1 MAKAKGKNA
10 DLLAMA
16 LEATKVNTT
25 KGRGGSGRTTYLDR
39 FVQCL
44 TDEKGNPIEPKTR
57 NQITAEI
64 SLDIALEQ
72 RAEQQAEDSSIPD
85 FMLTEAGDTEDD
97 LEFKKINKRV
107 KNQVAAAIA
116 NNQNSTSVS
125 YNEKY
130 KDKYRVEKHEGGL
143 VSLVLLDS

>member
-1 MAKAKGKNA
+1 MAKKNAAKA

-16 LEATKVNTT
+16 IAATKENTT

-44 TDEKGNPIEPKTR
+44 TDEDGNPIDPKTR

-64 SLDIALEQ
+64 SLDIALEE
-72 RAEQQAEDSSIPD
+72 RAEQQAEDASVPD

-130 KDKYRVEKHEGGL
+130 KDKYKVVKHDGGL
-143 VSLVLLDS
+143 VGLELIG